1 MQFTELNSVQIQFK
15 ASDAIKSKCGLRDVE
30 GDLEACALYVQFA
43 LGCLP
48 FASAVCSVQVHR
60 VDLIERCAA
69 AGGGEAGGGGGG
81 EEAREANQT
90 HSLLPS
96 PYILLTARTTHSEHH
111 HTTHFIITAHYTL
124 ITSHYMPTTTLVSLY
139 TCSLHI
145 VLFLN
150 IAQCAMHTSVPHQT
164 LNTAN
169 CRWIENW
176 CSTETA
182 QGLPMMSILRNCPHC
197 KTARCVC
204 FKCMYREHKHSL
216 PEPPK
221 AHTNQL

>member
-1 MQFTELNSVQIQFK
+1 MQVMQCI
-15 ASDAIKSKCGLRDVE
+15 AIKPKCGLRP
-30 GDLEACALYVQFA
+30 GDTCAVYSFH
-43 LGCLP
+43 
-48 FASAVCSVQVHR
+48 FAVCKCREVCKCAVHR

-69 AGGGEAGGGGGG
+69 GGGGEAGGGGGVGGG

-111 HTTHFIITAHYTL
+111 HTAHFIITAHYTL

-150 IAQCAMHTSVPHQT
+150 IAQCAMHTSIPHQT

-197 KTARCVC
+197 KAARCVC
-204 FKCMYREHKHSL
+204 FKFMYREHKHSL